1 MYRAVDQ
8 YIDIIVFWYIFQ
20 ILLKNLKIQNIIH
33 WIKRWVFCLFT
44 RPCISTLIGDTAI
57 GNSGG
62 TCRESVLKQ
71 TRLLLGGL
79 HVWLWER
86 RTLLRYKLPG
96 VFISRDLQRITAS
109 SHGSETVFS
118 KILNSKTYLKNIL
131 KNAPLCWYRAL
142 NFGLFQIFNA

>member
-8 YIDIIVFWYIFQ
+8 YIDIIVFCYIFQ
-20 ILLKNLKIQNIIH
+20 ILLKTWKFKTLFIELN
-33 WIKRWVFCLFT
+33 VECFACFT

-142 NFGLFQIFNA
+142 NFGLFQIFSA